1 MCLYQIIENHIT
13 VNNSLEK
20 NQNLSK
26 SSKLETKSLFKK
38 NPHRIKQQLI
48 PSKYALNLKLW
59 KMKGYYEQMSL
70 NFAPRTWFFFLH
82 SFTLTYNSNSAASV
96 PTWHSFR
103 GNKKNK
109 TGWGFHKSYQM
120 KEREQKHKTNHW
132 PNICKHLLSQA
143 SSSHIEV

>member
-1 MCLYQIIENHIT
+1 MCLYQVIENHIT

-26 SSKLETKSLFKK
+26 SSKLETKSLLKK

-70 NFAPRTWFFFLH
+70 NFAPRT
-82 SFTLTYNSNSAASV
+82 
-96 PTWHSFR
+96 
-103 GNKKNK
+103 
-109 TGWGFHKSYQM
+109 
-120 KEREQKHKTNHW
+120 
-132 PNICKHLLSQA
+132 
-143 SSSHIEV
+143 